1 MCNMYENQKRR
12 RKTKPQQPPP
22 ERTKASFHYAV
33 VRLAPRAKFEQ
44 LCIQASEPI
53 INKAQRAEPSEA
65 PLTIFQT
72 WVARII

>member
-1 MCNMYENQKRR
+1 MYENQKRR

-33 VRLAPRAKFEQ
+33 VIRLAPRAKFEQ